1 MPAVTVTAGS
11 RVDAILGNLRSVTE
25 ALTSVDDADTWT
37 PGLAIIAHVIAINED
52 ASAPTAVIGA
62 TWSTPANRQAVVTFG
77 VESGSL
83 DVRATA
89 IGY

>member
-11 RVDAILGNLRSVTE
+11 RVDAIMGNLRVVTE
-25 ALTSVDDADTWT
+25 TLTSVDDADTWT
-37 PGLAIIAHVIAINED
+37 PGLAVIANVMAINED
-52 ASAPTAVIGA
+52 ASAPAAVIGA

-77 VESGSL
+77 IQTGSL

-89 IGY
+89 IGF